1 MKEMIQEHLIPP
13 GGYWS
18 SIIKIGK
25 TLKIIDIEGGQ
36 GVDFLCYNA
45 DNTKERYHAPN
56 TLKAALTLKLKEGDI
71 LYSVTIQSSGSFI
84 THLMDIIKRIYDQ
97 NFQ

>member
-1 MKEMIQEHLIPP
+1 MIQEHLIPP

-18 SIIKIGK
+18 SIIKIRK

-56 TLKAALTLKLKEGDI
+56 TLKAALMVLPPK
-71 LYSVTIQSSGSFI
+71 SGPPAS
-84 THLMDIIKRIYDQ
+84 MW
-97 NFQ
+97 N

>member
-18 SIIKIGK
+18 AIINIGK
-25 TLKIIDIEGGQ
+25 NLKIIDIEGGQ

-71 LYSVTIQSSGSFI
+71 LYSDQANPIFRIIIQNSTITIPSK
-84 THLMDIIKRIYDQ
+84 TRRII
-97 NFQ
+97 